1 MQHVLYIVFLRKRV
15 LRTDKTLCTSFF
27 EKKVRKKAIQEAH
40 PPERPPEKVQKKVRK
55 KAIREESRNPLKSS
69 RRRLSAASALP
80 KQRRKCSSNLK
91 VFLIVRS
98 FFACGD
104 GEKARKFAF
113 LEKDKQCRGRVSLH
127 LLTRSARLASQT
139 SKSRPARLSS
149 TIYKTSRPR
158 RDGERKIHKKERK
171 TAPLMKI

>member
-1 MQHVLYIVFLRKRV
+1 M
-15 LRTDKTLCTSFF
+15 
-27 EKKVRKKAIQEAH
+27 
-40 PPERPPEKVQKKVRK
+40 
-55 KAIREESRNPLKSS
+55 
-69 RRRLSAASALP
+69 SALP

-127 LLTRSARLASQT
+127 LLASPARLASQT

-158 RDGERKIHKKERK
+158 RDGERKIHKKGAENRSSDENIKFAQTNYRSFFCLFCKPCLCRK
-171 TAPLMKI
+171 LKRCTDFPIIEVSFAFLKTLSVQIIKTPHKLPDNRSFFCFL

>member
-15 LRTDKTLCTSFF
+15 LQTDKTLCTFFF
-27 EKKVRKKAIQEAH
+27 E
-40 PPERPPEKVQKKVRK
+40 KKVRK
-55 KAIREESRNPLKSS
+55 KAIREESRKPLKSS

-98 FFACGD
+98 FCACGD
-104 GEKARKFAF
+104 GEKAKKFAF
-113 LEKDKQCRGRVSLH
+113 LEKDKQCRGQVSLP
-127 LLTRSARLASQT
+127 LLASPARLASQT

>member
-1 MQHVLYIVFLRKRV
+1 MFPGREKAFIAHLRMLQFAGVDGKSFLQAPFLYL
-15 LRTDKTLCTSFF
+15 LSLCTFFF
-27 EKKVRKKAIQEAH
+27 E
-40 PPERPPEKVQKKVRK
+40 KKVRK

-113 LEKDKQCRGRVSLH
+113 LEKDKQCRVRVSLP
-127 LLTRSARLASQT
+127 LLASPARLASQT